1 MGLYF
6 DNLGMRPRPF
16 RGQLP
21 EGALRNAADAAMP
34 EAPPRQADL
43 PVYNPPA
50 STPSRDAQA
59 METFGESNQAARLGA
74 EVHGM
79 EVLANDTVGA
89 VAAQEMTPAQQYMAS
104 ALGSVDPEWTGKFA
118 SLPQHIATLTEQV
131 GKYRG

>member
-6 DNLGMRPRPF
+6 GDLSMMPRPF

-21 EGALRNAADAAMP
+21 EGAIRSAADAAMP
-34 EAPPRQADL
+34 EAPRRQADL

-59 METFGESNQAARLGA
+59 AQTFGDSNMAPRLENEVRGMQA
-74 EVHGM
+74 
-79 EVLANDTVGA
+79 LAGDTVGA

-131 GKYRG
+131 GKYHG